1 MSAPRPTGS
10 RPARS
15 ANPLPPR
22 SRGEAPA
29 PRPRYFTTPQT
40 TLKGTTMSPY
50 LMTATD
56 LAALSDGDDA
66 TVSDLATHRRAR
78 ITVAQAEQ
86 AAAGVDTDRLGR
98 NLLDEFRAAWS
109 AGDHDQMTAVILAA
123 IELDQATPGEPRLM
137 DEIRGINTPAAA

>member
-1 MSAPRPTGS
+1 
-10 RPARS
+10 
-15 ANPLPPR
+15 
-22 SRGEAPA
+22 
-29 PRPRYFTTPQT
+29 
-40 TLKGTTMSPY
+40 MSPY